1 MHTTTRECVHKYTLH
16 TTHPPLRP
24 QHLHDKLTKTL
35 NSYEKISGKKYE
47 DFVVF
52 LPVLSL
58 NQMIK
63 LNYMQTKHKNDK
75 SLKTMYGQIKKNSLT

>member
-1 MHTTTRECVHKYTLH
+1 MKRFW
-16 TTHPPLRP
+16 
-24 QHLHDKLTKTL
+24 
-35 NSYEKISGKKYE
+35 GKKNE

-63 LNYMQTKHKNDK
+63 LNYMQKKHKNDK
-75 SLKTMYGQIKKNSLT
+75 SLKTMYGQI